1 VASAVGAMEGNSD
14 KKMSKFIIIGAGW
27 RTEFFLRI
35 VAALPERFAVSAVVT
50 RRPERAAE
58 LTNLFGVNC
67 VATLEDA
74 LATNVKPDFA
84 VTSVPWGV
92 NPELLVSLHKL
103 HMPTLSETPPAPDV
117 AGMTD
122 LWEALGPKARV
133 QIAEQYPFQPEL
145 AARIAVAHS
154 GKIGT
159 PSHAQVSTAH
169 GYHGMAVMR
178 RLLGVG
184 IGEVTVQGKRF
195 SGPIIKSRGRVD
207 ISDIPETEEIVAS
220 GQTIGWLH
228 FAEGKKSGVFDFSGD
243 QYFSW
248 IRKNRVL
255 VRGERGEIDSSS
267 CRWLVDQ
274 KTPLDAPFLRRE
286 AGHGGNLEGFALSG
300 ITLGEQWAWKN
311 PFFPARLADDELAI
325 ATCLM
330 HMESYAG
337 GGEGYYSLA
346 EGLHDHHLGITLD
359 QAAASGQSIT
369 LPPMPWWE

>member
-1 VASAVGAMEGNSD
+1 
-14 KKMSKFIIIGAGW
+14 MSTFIIIGAGW

-35 VAALPERFAVSAVVT
+35 VAELPERFTVSAVVT
-50 RRPERAAE
+50 RRPERAA
-58 LTNLFGVNC
+58 LLSKAFGVNC

-74 LATNVKPDFA
+74 LATKPDFA

-92 NPELLVSLHKL
+92 NPELLVALHKL
-103 HMPTLSETPPAPDV
+103 NIPTLSETPPAPDV
-117 AGMTD
+117 TGMTA
-122 LWEALGPKARV
+122 LWETLGPKARV

-169 GYHGMAVMR
+169 GYHGLAVMR
-178 RLLGVG
+178 RLLGAG
-184 IGEVTVQGKRF
+184 IGPVTVQGKRF
-195 SGPIIKSRGRVD
+195 SGPIIKSRGR
-207 ISDIPETEEIVAS
+207 SDVPETEEVVAA
-220 GQTIGWLH
+220 GQTIGWLN
-228 FAEGKKSGVFDFSGD
+228 FEDEKSGVFDFSGD

-255 VRGERGEIDSSS
+255 VRGERGEIDSEA

-274 KTPLDAPFLRRE
+274 KTPLDAPFIRRE

-325 ATCLM
+325 ATCLL
-330 HMESYAG
+330 HMENYAA

-346 EGLHDHHLGITLD
+346 EGLHDHHLGIVLD
-359 QAAASGQSIT
+359 QSAASGLPIT
-369 LPPMPWWE
+369 LSPMPWWQ

>member
-1 VASAVGAMEGNSD
+1 MSTISTFAM
-14 KKMSKFIIIGAGW
+14 IGAGW

-35 VAALPERFAVSAVVT
+35 AAALPERFAVSAVMA
-50 RRPERAAE
+50 RKPERAAE
-58 LTNLFGVNC
+58 LEKSFGVKC
-67 VATLEDA
+67 VATLDDT
-74 LATNVKPDFA
+74 LATRPDFV
-84 VTSVPWGV
+84 VTSVPWSV
-92 NPELLVSLHKL
+92 NPELLVSLHKRG
-103 HMPTLSETPPAPDV
+103 MPTLSETPPAPDI
-117 AGMTD
+117 AAMQS
-122 LWEALGPKARV
+122 LWDALGPRARV

-184 IGEVTVQGKRF
+184 IGPVTIQAKRF
-195 SGPIIKSRGRVD
+195 SGPIIKSRGR
-207 ISDIPETEEIVAS
+207 SDIPETEEIVAS
-220 GQTIGWLH
+220 EQTIGWLD
-228 FAEGKKSGVFDFSGD
+228 FAEGEKSGVFDFSGD

-248 IRKNRVL
+248 IRANRVL
-255 VRGERGEIDSSS
+255 VRGERGEIESDS
-267 CRWLVDQ
+267 CRWLIDQ
-274 KTPLDAPFLRRE
+274 KTPIDAPFIRRE

-300 ITLGEQWAWKN
+300 ITLGEQVVWKN
-311 PFFPARLADDELAI
+311 PFFPARLADDEIAI

-330 HMESYAG
+330 QMENYAA

-359 QAAASGQSIT
+359 QAASSGQTAT
-369 LPPMPWWE
+369 LSPMPWW